1 MELKERILRTTYS
14 LMSQYGLSSVTM
26 DIIAKECGISKRTLY
41 ENFSDKNTLAIESIQ
56 IMYEE
61 RARLFQDILDNSDNL
76 MISMLR
82 VYLLIRDFMVGM
94 CPSFFMDMD
103 RLYPL
108 VAQRYKEMENDHI
121 ERFTQM
127 LTDGQKEGVFRD
139 DINPLIIAPLC
150 VGQLQSMKKT
160 KYMLLEQYS
169 AVEIF
174 DSMFLNFLRGI
185 ATQKGLKIIDDF
197 VKENNREQ
205 K

>member
-14 LMSQYGLSSVTM
+14 LLSRYGLSSVTM
-26 DIIAKECGISKRTLY
+26 DIIARECGISKRTLY

-61 RARLFQDILDNSDNL
+61 RAKLFQNILEGSDNL
-76 MISMLR
+76 MTSMLR
-82 VYLLIRDFMVGM
+82 IYLLIRDFMVGM
-94 CPSFFMDMD
+94 CPSFFIDMD

-108 VAQRYKEMENDHI
+108 VAQRYKEMENHHI

-127 LTDGQKEGVFRD
+127 LIDGIKDGVFRD
-139 DINPLIIAPLC
+139 DINPLIIAQLY
-150 VGQLQSMKKT
+150 VGQMQSMKNT
-160 KYMLLEQYS
+160 KYSLLEQYS

-185 ATQKGLKIIDDF
+185 ATLKGLEIIDQF
-197 VKENNREQ
+197 IKENNRKQ

>member
-14 LMSQYGLSSVTM
+14 LLSRYGLSSVTM
-26 DIIAKECGISKRTLY
+26 DIIARECGISKRTLY

-61 RARLFQDILDNSDNL
+61 RAKLFQNILDGSDNL
-76 MISMLR
+76 MTSMLR
-82 VYLLIRDFMVGM
+82 IYLLIRDFMVGM
-94 CPSFFMDMD
+94 CPSFFIDMD

-108 VAQRYKEMENDHI
+108 VAQRYKEMENHHI

-127 LTDGQKEGVFRD
+127 LIDGIKDGVFRD
-139 DINPLIIAPLC
+139 DINPLIIAQLY
-150 VGQLQSMKKT
+150 VGQMQSMKNT
-160 KYMLLEQYS
+160 KYSLLEQYS

-185 ATQKGLKIIDDF
+185 ATLKGLEIIDQF
-197 VKENNREQ
+197 IKENNRKQ

>member
-14 LMSQYGLSSVTM
+14 LMSRYGLSSVTM
-26 DIIAKECGISKRTLY
+26 DIIARECGISKRTLY

-56 IMYEE
+56 LMYEE
-61 RARLFQDILDNSDNL
+61 RGKLFQNILDGSDNL

-82 VYLLIRDFMVGM
+82 IYLLIRDFMVGM

-108 VAQRYKEMENDHI
+108 VAQRYKEMENVHI

-127 LTDGQKEGVFRD
+127 LIEGIKDGVFRD
-139 DINPLIIAPLC
+139 DINPIIIAQLY
-150 VGQLQSMKKT
+150 VGQMQSMKNT
-160 KYMLLEQYS
+160 KYSLLEQYS

-185 ATQKGLKIIDDF
+185 ATLRGLEIIDNF
-197 VKENNREQ
+197 IKENNRKQ